1 MRMAISILVMVQY
14 NTTVE
19 CRLGTG
25 EWGVFVSVVSV
36 LSVLRVVIVLIV
48 VSVVSGESACKC
60 GETLKSF

>member
-1 MRMAISILVMVQY
+1 MMRMAINILVMVQY

-36 LSVLRVVIVLIV
+36 LRV

-60 GETLKSF
+60 GESLKSF

>member
-1 MRMAISILVMVQY
+1 MMRMAISILVMVQY

-36 LSVLRVVIVLIV
+36 LRVVSVLIV

-60 GETLKSF
+60 GESLKSF